1 MEEKFKAL
9 ANHLEVTPSDELW
22 KRFQKQ
28 RNQNSKRHQWLSIAA
43 SLFFVLT
50 TTFFYSQTTYR
61 PQPLESSTEYQSF
74 PIVSTTNYPII
85 EEGNGKIRVATP
97 FN

>member
-28 RNQNSKRHQWLSIAA
+28 RNQNSKRLHWLSIAA
-43 SLFFVLT
+43 TLFFVLT
-50 TTFFYSQTTYR
+50 TTFFYPRNTYQ
-61 PQPLESSTEYQSF
+61 PQPLEFSTEYQGG
-74 PIVSTTNYPII
+74 PIVSISNYPTV
-85 EEGNGKIRVATP
+85 EEGNGKIKVASP